1 MKYCVVKLDAKKAGN
16 KVKRWQAISESA
28 AKQSKRSRIPEVH
41 AVMNF
46 KDAVEYAKL
55 QDMILVPY
63 ENERGMEATREA
75 LKKVKPG
82 QSISVFIGPEGGFS
96 EEEIDALR
104 QDAEVLSLGKRIL
117 RTDTAA
123 ICAMSML
130 MLELEEKTEGEC

>member
-1 MKYCVVKLDAKKAGN
+1 M
-16 KVKRWQAISESA
+16 
-28 AKQSKRSRIPEVH
+28 
-41 AVMNF
+41 
-46 KDAVEYAKL
+46 
-55 QDMILVPY
+55 
-63 ENERGMEATREA
+63 
-75 LKKVKPG
+75 
-82 QSISVFIGPEGGFS
+82 FIGPEGGFS